1 MNFESMLGIS
11 PEAMLDLML
20 GMGMVGI
27 IWMLLVTLALSVP
40 PILVLISIRSRGS
53 AKFGWFVVTSLFSW
67 LGYVAF
73 LIFTKPAPR
82 SSGDDVAGS
91 GYKRSG

>member
-1 MNFESMLGIS
+1 MSFESMLGIS

-20 GMGMVGI
+20 GMGLVGI

-40 PILVLISIRSRGS
+40 PILVLISKRSRGG

-73 LIFTKPAPR
+73 LIFTKPASR
-82 SSGDDVAGS
+82 SVGDEVAGS